1 MSLFPLVVLR
11 SSSFCLGAD
20 RSPCPGPR
28 PRYPWSVL
36 KMTFFRKKKEVSHP
50 GTVEIVNPYYE
61 VKCLD
66 SCGHLAVTQLT
77 WLLLAQLKAS
87 GRELASARGSSLL
100 CAARSVSPGWG
111 PWRSPSRRGGRF
123 ASVRGG
129 RSAASFGD
137 VTARESRCLLP
148 VPLGVIASDLSNFS
162 V

>member
-36 KMTFFRKKKEVSHP
+36 KVTFFKKKKVSHP
-50 GTVEIVNPYYE
+50 GTVEIVNPY

-66 SCGHLAVTQLT
+66 SCGHLAGTQLT

-87 GRELASARGSSLL
+87 GRELASVRRSSLL

-148 VPLGVIASDLSNFS
+148 VSLGVIASDLSNFS